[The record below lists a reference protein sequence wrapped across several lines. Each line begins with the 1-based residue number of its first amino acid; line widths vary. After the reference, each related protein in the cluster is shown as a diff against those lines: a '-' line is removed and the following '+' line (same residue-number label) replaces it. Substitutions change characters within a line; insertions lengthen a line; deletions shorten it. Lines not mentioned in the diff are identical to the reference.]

1 MWGPEADFWK
11 CQEQV
16 VGLQKNETE
25 KPMFLETTP
34 DTSGY
39 MIAGYAIAFLVM
51 GLYVFSIY
59 LRYRNL
65 NRDLE
70 TLEVISNESKPKP
83 ALSRAETS
91 RPKAKKPKTSVKK
104 KK

>member
-1 MWGPEADFWK
+1 M
-11 CQEQV
+11 
-16 VGLQKNETE
+16 ETI
-25 KPMFLETTP
+25 P

-51 GLYVFSIY
+51 GMYVLSMY
-59 LRYRNL
+59 LRHRNL
-65 NRDLE
+65 SQDLK

-83 ALSRAETS
+83 TS
-91 RPKAKKPKTSVKK
+91 KPSAKKSKASIKK